1 MEPAPIEIN
10 TPSEGNLYYSKIDF
24 IEELLIQTEKGIYKI
39 QFGIREDDLVIKA
52 IPEQKK
58 NLVFYQQS
66 YTIVELKNISVI
78 FSMYNNAKD
87 IIGFLM
93 KLKFEFEEKNDDM
106 LLKFNVF
113 LPDGQNK
120 LIRLNLKR
128 CLMDTNSTMDYL
140 MEEIKSIKIE
150 MQMEKKKNEAE
161 IKMLKN
167 EIEIYKKE
175 IINLKEQNRQIIE
188 TVNKINNYYMKP
200 NPNYQNAMT
209 QNSINQ
215 NIMNQNVIDTK
226 NILIDSKIIKSIGEI
241 NFILY
246 HLKSRDKLFDFKEIK
261 LLYRGSRDGDRT
273 KTCHSL
279 CDNKPNI
286 LIIMRSDT
294 NLIFGGYSKIGF
306 KINKRGEYKKDNN
319 SFLFSVNLNKIYP
332 CIQGREVICNIGEN
346 YGLCFSDS
354 LSFSDNFMHE
364 KKNNIKSYIK
374 TKFCNMQTE
383 YEMNGGKNNFIYSE
397 LEVFQLL

>member
-24 IEELLIQTEKGIYKI
+24 IEELLIQTEKGLYKI

-332 CIQGREVICNIGEN
+332 CIQDREVICNIGEK

>member
-24 IEELLIQTEKGIYKI
+24 IEELLIQTEKGLYKI

-226 NILIDSKIIKSIGEI
+226 NILIDSKII
-241 NFILY
+241 
-246 HLKSRDKLFDFKEIK
+246 
-261 LLYRGSRDGDRT
+261 
-273 KTCHSL
+273 
-279 CDNKPNI
+279 
-286 LIIMRSDT
+286 
-294 NLIFGGYSKIGF
+294 
-306 KINKRGEYKKDNN
+306 
-319 SFLFSVNLNKIYP
+319 
-332 CIQGREVICNIGEN
+332 
-346 YGLCFSDS
+346 
-354 LSFSDNFMHE
+354 
-364 KKNNIKSYIK
+364 
-374 TKFCNMQTE
+374 
-383 YEMNGGKNNFIYSE
+383 
-397 LEVFQLL
+397 

>member
-24 IEELLIQTEKGIYKI
+24 IEELLIQTEKGLYKI

-319 SFLFSVNLNKIYP
+319 SFF
-332 CIQGREVICNIGEN
+332 
-346 YGLCFSDS
+346 
-354 LSFSDNFMHE
+354 
-364 KKNNIKSYIK
+364 
-374 TKFCNMQTE
+374 
-383 YEMNGGKNNFIYSE
+383 
-397 LEVFQLL
+397 FQ